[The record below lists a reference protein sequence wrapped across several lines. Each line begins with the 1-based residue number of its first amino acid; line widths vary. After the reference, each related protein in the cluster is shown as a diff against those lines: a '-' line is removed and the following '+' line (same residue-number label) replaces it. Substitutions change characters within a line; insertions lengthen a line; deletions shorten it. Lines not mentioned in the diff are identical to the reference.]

1 MLESETLDADAVFTV
16 GRVASVEGRRVKVR
30 VDKLKNTAHLL
41 YRGQIVRNVGVGSYV
56 KIAKGFVELV
66 GKVEGESI
74 HEDRGGSREYGRPGD
89 RIARTLDVSLIGFLD
104 DGRFKRGVRE
114 LPLLD
119 NECFVL
125 RDDEF
130 RAIHALAASG
140 RAMLEIGVLA
150 MEPTQPVWIDVDA
163 IFGSH
168 VGILGNTGS
177 GKSYTLAKLYHELF
191 RKHAVDPKF
200 ATASRFLLIDFNG
213 EYVDRPA
220 AEGPESTNVIVGN
233 ADKVSYRLSTR
244 SQDGRDRLPMSRE
257 ALHDPLFWTV
267 LLDATEKTQAPF
279 IRRVLSSRYW
289 DRVLTDSN
297 ELHAAVA
304 GIVWR
309 ATRTS
314 DPGIDRQTATYI
326 LRDVESCLGDAAT
339 DELADLIQDFSANLQ
354 YHSGVAAYYWGSK
367 YNDHDD
373 WEQFIKTK
381 VLCVELDFG
390 EMDPIN
396 LIRFR
401 IILQYYSDI
410 VSGHANREHLSPLI
424 KRLNSRVDDVRKVI
438 CVSADELVTKPL
450 TVISMREVNLDMRK
464 VIPMLLCKNVYDQ
477 KKEQPVEGSYLN
489 IIIDEAHNI
498 LSTQSTRESDAWR
511 DYRLETFEE
520 IIKEGRKFGVF
531 LTIASQRPHDISET
545 IISQLHN
552 YFLHRLINNLDIH
565 AIERAVAYL
574 DAVSFESLPILATG
588 SCVMAGVSAQVPV
601 IIEIG
606 ALPEEAVP
614 DSRTMSVVE
623 AWRGAHAAATETVA
637 S

>member
-1 MLESETLDADAVFTV
+1 VVDTAAIEADAVFRV

-30 VDKLKNTAHLL
+30 VDKLKNSAHLL

-66 GKVEGESI
+66 GKVEGETV
-74 HEDRGGSREYGRPGD
+74 HEDRAGSRDYGRPGD
-89 RIARTLDVSLIGFLD
+89 RVARTLDVSLVGFLNE
-104 DGRFKRGVRE
+104 GRFKSGVRE

-125 RDDEF
+125 RDEEF

-168 VGILGNTGS
+168 IGIFGNTGS
-177 GKSYTLAKLYHELF
+177 GKSYTLAKLYYELF
-191 RKHAVDPKF
+191 RKHAADLKL
-200 ATASRFLLIDFNG
+200 ASASRFLLVDFNG
-213 EYVDRPA
+213 EYVDRK
-220 AEGPESTNVIVGN
+220 AEDGPESTKVIVGGS
-233 ADKVSYRLSTR
+233 AKASYRLSTR
-244 SQDGRDRLPMSRE
+244 RKDGGDRLPMSRD

-279 IRRVLSSRYW
+279 IRRVLASRYW
-289 DRVLTDSN
+289 DRVVQSTS
-297 ELHAAVA
+297 ELHSAVA
-304 GIVWR
+304 DVVWR

-326 LRDVESCLGDAAT
+326 LRDVESCLGDAVT
-339 DELADLIQDFSANLQ
+339 DGLADLIQDFSANLQ
-354 YHSGVAAYYWGSK
+354 YHSVAAAYYWGSK
-367 YNDHDD
+367 YNNHDD
-373 WEQFIKTK
+373 WEQFIKSK
-381 VLCVELDFG
+381 VTSVTLDFG

-401 IILQYYSDI
+401 IILQYYGDI
-410 VSGHANREHLSPLI
+410 VSGHSNREHLSPLI

-438 CVSADELVTKPL
+438 CLSTDEILTKPL
-450 TVISMREVNLDMRK
+450 TVISLREVNLDMRK
-464 VIPMLLCKNVYDQ
+464 VIPMLLCKSVYDR
-477 KKEQPVEGSYLN
+477 KKEQPVDGSYLN

-601 IIEIG
+601 VIEIG
-606 ALPEEAVP
+606 ALPEEAAP

-623 AWRGAHAAATETVA
+623 AWRRGADGN
-637 S
+637 SDMIS

>member
-1 MLESETLDADAVFTV
+1 MIDAAALEADAVFSV

-30 VDKLKNTAHLL
+30 VDKLKNSAHLL

-56 KIAKGFVELV
+56 KITKGFVELV

-74 HEDRGGSREYGRPGD
+74 HEDRAGSREYGRPGD
-89 RIARTLDVSLIGFLD
+89 RVARTLDVALVGFLD
-104 DGRFKRGVRE
+104 AGRFKRGVRE

-130 RAIHALAASG
+130 RAIHALATAG

-168 VGILGNTGS
+168 VGIFGNTGS
-177 GKSYTLAKLYHELF
+177 GKSYTLAKLYHQVF
-191 RKHAVDPKF
+191 AKHASDPQF
-200 ATASRFLLIDFNG
+200 ASSSRFLLVDFNG
-213 EYVDRPA
+213 EYVDRA
-220 AEGPESTNVIVGN
+220 AEDGPESTHVITGD

-244 SQDGRDRLPMSRE
+244 RQEGGDRLPMSRE

-279 IRRVLSSRYW
+279 IRRVLASRYW
-289 DRVLTDSN
+289 DRVLGDAG

-314 DPGIDRQTATYI
+314 DPGIDRQTATHL
-326 LRDVESCLGDAAT
+326 LRDVEACLGDAAT
-339 DELADLIQDFSANLQ
+339 DELADLIQDFSANLHF
-354 YHSGVAAYYWGSK
+354 HSNAAAYYWGSK
-367 YNDHDD
+367 YNDHPD
-373 WEQFIKTK
+373 WEQFIKAK
-381 VLCVELDFG
+381 VLNVELDFG

-401 IILQYYSDI
+401 LILQYYLDI
-410 VSGHANREHLSPLI
+410 VSGHSNREHLSPLI

-438 CVSADELVTKPL
+438 SLSDDVLLTRPL
-450 TVISMREVNLDMRK
+450 TVVSLREVNLDMRK
-464 VIPMLLCKNVYDQ
+464 VIPMLLCKSVYDA
-477 KKEQPVEGSYLN
+477 KKEQPADGSYLN

-606 ALPEEAVP
+606 ELPPEAAP
-614 DSRTMSVVE
+614 DSRTMSVV
-623 AWRGAHAAATETVA
+623 ATWRGTTAAADQLIG
-637 S
+637 